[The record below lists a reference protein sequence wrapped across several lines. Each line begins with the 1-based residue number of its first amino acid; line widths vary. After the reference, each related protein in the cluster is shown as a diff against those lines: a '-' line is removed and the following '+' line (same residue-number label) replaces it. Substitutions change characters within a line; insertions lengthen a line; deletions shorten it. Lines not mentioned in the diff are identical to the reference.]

1 MQGTIVNGYTL
12 QRLLG
17 SGGMAEVWYAQN
29 EIGKPA
35 AVKILNDN
43 LSNNAQIVERF
54 HNEALIMVK
63 LSHPN
68 IRQVYSYGYIGNRHC
83 IIQEYLEGTDLES
96 LLKSGRHFT
105 NEELQ
110 RWWNQTA
117 DALNYT
123 HAMGIV
129 HRDIKPSNLFLDSY
143 GNIKL
148 LDFGIAKVRESISM
162 TRTGAVMGTLMYMS
176 PEQVKDSKYI
186 DHRTDIYSLAVT
198 FVHLLS
204 GKAPYDIDTSGDYEV
219 RKGIVEQPLDLSGV
233 PATWRVFLTPYLNK
247 EPNQRPALR
256 HFEEMQPVEEQVK
269 QPVVPVVEE
278 ATRVVETPQ
287 PEPKPAPKPVSKPQP
302 KPVEAETQPSEL
314 GEKPKSKTGLW
325 VALGLMAAAAVL
337 LVLLLKPKKEEPIP
351 IIDYDTEAYQA
362 CYNVN
367 DYRTYIAEYGR
378 NAHHYSEAK
387 QFVDNYVADSTAK
400 VQQALAEEQARQ
412 QAEADAQVQAEAE
425 QKEDEAYKKCTSVAA
440 CNSYLKAY
448 PQGKYVEEVKAK
460 KANLEEKAQQQASEK
475 AEAEARAQAE
485 AEKMEETAYKKCAT
499 IEDCDNY
506 LKNYPDGRYATEV
519 RGKRS
524 LLKRMAATEQSGNG
538 TANGHD
544 YVDLGLPSGTLWATC
559 NMGASKSEGY
569 GSYYAWGETKPQSN
583 NAYSW
588 NSYKYANGDYNK
600 LTKYCNDS
608 KYGNNGFAD
617 KLTELQSGDDPVV
630 TNWGGGWRTPSKA
643 QWDELLS
650 NTTNQ
655 WTTRNGVNGRLFT
668 SKKNGQTLFLPAAG
682 IHMDGELKYSGS
694 YGFYWSRS
702 LGTRYPSS
710 AWYLHFS
717 SGDYHVLDYSDGDRS
732 CGFCVRP
739 VRQK

>member
-105 NEELQ
+105 DEELQ

-123 HAMGIV
+123 HSMGIV
-129 HRDIKPSNLFLDSY
+129 HRDIKPSNLFLDKY

-186 DHRTDIYSLAVT
+186 DHRTDIYSLAVS

-233 PATWRVFLTPYLNK
+233 PAAWRGFLTPYLNK
-247 EPNQRPALR
+247 EPDQRPALR
-256 HFEEMQPVEEQVK
+256 HFEEVQPVAEQVK

-278 ATRVVETPQ
+278 ATRGVETPQ
-287 PEPKPAPKPVSKPQP
+287 PESKPIPKPQP
-302 KPVEAETQPSEL
+302 KPVEPETQPSEL
-314 GEKPKSKTGLW
+314 SEKPKSKTGLW
-325 VALGLMAAAAVL
+325 VALGLVAVAAVL

-351 IIDYDTEAYQA
+351 VIDYDTEAYQA
-362 CYNVN
+362 CYYVN

-387 QFVDNYVADSTAK
+387 QFVDNYVADSI
-400 VQQALAEEQARQ
+400 
-412 QAEADAQVQAEAE
+412 
-425 QKEDEAYKKCTSVAA
+425 
-440 CNSYLKAY
+440 
-448 PQGKYVEEVKAK
+448 
-460 KANLEEKAQQQASEK
+460 
-475 AEAEARAQAE
+475 AEAEARAKAEAEAQAE
-485 AEKMEETAYKKCAT
+485 AERIKKQEEENQRIQLQNTIKDEYINLLSTNRLGGLEEGYFLFDIDKNGIPELWIKSGDLDDYKLL
-499 IEDCDNY
+499 IY
-506 LKNYPDGRYATEV
+506 SYIDGIRKIGETDV
-519 RGKRS
+519 WHTDSFSK
-524 LLKRMAATEQSGNG
+524 GNG
-538 TANGHD
+538 YIIICAGGQGYYFFDKLAYNGHSITRERVLETEYDFDD
-544 YVDLGLPSGTLWATC
+544 YTPMSEFWEYFDITDIPVD
-559 NMGASKSEGY
+559 
-569 GSYYAWGETKPQSN
+569 
-583 NAYSW
+583 
-588 NSYKYANGDYNK
+588 
-600 LTKYCNDS
+600 
-608 KYGNNGFAD
+608 
-617 KLTELQSGDDPVV
+617 V
-630 TNWGGGWRTPSKA
+630 
-643 QWDELLS
+643 
-650 NTTNQ
+650 
-655 WTTRNGVNGRLFT
+655 
-668 SKKNGQTLFLPAAG
+668 
-682 IHMDGELKYSGS
+682 LK
-694 YGFYWSRS
+694 
-702 LGTRYPSS
+702 
-710 AWYLHFS
+710 
-717 SGDYHVLDYSDGDRS
+717 
-732 CGFCVRP
+732 
-739 VRQK
+739 Q

>member
-43 LSNNAQIVERF
+43 LSNNEQIVERF

-219 RKGIVEQPLDLSGV
+219 RKGIVEQSLDLSGV
-233 PATWRVFLTPYLNK
+233 PATWRGFLTPYLNK
-247 EPNQRPALR
+247 EPDQRPALR

-269 QPVVPVVEE
+269 QPVVPIVEE
-278 ATRVVETPQ
+278 ATLVVETSQ
-287 PEPKPAPKPVSKPQP
+287 PEPKSAPKPQP
-302 KPVEAETQPSEL
+302 KPVELETQSSEL
-314 GEKPKSKTGLW
+314 SDKPNNKTGLW
-325 VALGLMAAAAVL
+325 IALGVVAAAAVL
-337 LVLLLKPKKEEPIP
+337 LLLLLKPKKEEPVVVAADP
-351 IIDYDTEAYQA
+351 DTEAYQA
-362 CYNVN
+362 CYYVN

-387 QFVDNYVADSTAK
+387 QFVDNYVADSIAK
-400 VQQALAEEQARQ
+400 AQQAIAEAQARQ
-412 QAEADAQVQAEAE
+412 QAEAEEQAQAEAK
-425 QKEDEAYKKCTSVAA
+425 QKEDEAYQKCTTVAA
-440 CNSYLKAY
+440 CNNYLKTY
-448 PQGKYVEEVKAK
+448 PQGRYVAEVETK

-475 AEAEARAQAE
+475 AEAEVRAQAE
-485 AEKMEETAYKKCAT
+485 AEKREDEAYRKCTT
-499 IEDCDNY
+499 IAGCESY
-506 LKNYPDGRYATEV
+506 LKAYPQGRYVSNV
-519 RGKRS
+519 RAK
-524 LLKRMAATEQSGNG
+524 KTQMEQEAQQVTNRGS
-538 TANGHD
+538 ANGHD

-559 NMGASKSEGY
+559 NVGASRPEGY
-569 GSYYAWGETKPQSN
+569 GNFYAWGETRMK
-583 NAYSW
+583 NAY
-588 NSYKYANGDYNK
+588 NYDTYKYAMGSYEN
-600 LTKYCNDS
+600 LTKYCTKS
-608 KYGNNGFAD
+608 ERGNNGFSD
-617 KLTELQSGDDPVV
+617 NLTTLQSGDDPAMV
-630 TNWGGGWRTPSKA
+630 NWGNGWYTPSKT
-643 QWDELLS
+643 QWEELLN
-650 NTTNQ
+650 NTTKE
-655 WTTRNGVNGRLFT
+655 WVTRNSVKGWVFT
-668 SKKNGQTLFLPAAG
+668 GKNGQTLFLPAAG
-682 IHMDGELKYSGS
+682 WYNRWYSDHRAVGTS
-694 YGFYWSRS
+694 CSYWSRS
-702 LGTRYPSS
+702 LVTDEPYS
-710 AWYLHFS
+710 AWVLCGMPDRCS
-717 SGDYHVLDYSDGDRS
+717 MSKEERVSGLT
-732 CGFCVRP
+732 VRP